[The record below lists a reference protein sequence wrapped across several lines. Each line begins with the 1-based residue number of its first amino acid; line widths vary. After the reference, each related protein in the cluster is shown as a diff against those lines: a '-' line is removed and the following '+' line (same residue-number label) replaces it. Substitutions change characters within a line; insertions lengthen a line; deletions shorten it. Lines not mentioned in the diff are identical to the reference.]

1 MINLDKIQSMWQ
13 EDCKIDIDNMHEESI
28 KVPQLHSKYHE
39 ILNNLILLRTKAQ
52 KIQKSVR
59 HERYEYYSGK
69 ADPEVYEKEPFPKK
83 VRDKDALIRYMDADD
98 RVSDANLK
106 VEYYDVMINY
116 TESILKQISI
126 VHIKSKIQLNGI
138 NSKLDLHDPLNY
150 QKEKRGLCYDRLR
163 TICVS

>member
-13 EDCKIDIDNMHEESI
+13 EDFKIDIDNMHEESI
-28 KVPQLHSKYHE
+28 KIPQLHSKYHE

-83 VRDKDALIRYMDADD
+83 VRDKDALIRYMDADN

-116 TESILKQISI
+116 TESILKQISNRTYQ
-126 VHIKSKIQLNGI
+126 IK
-138 NSKLDLHDPLNY
+138 NSIEWHKF
-150 QKEKRGLCYDRLR
+150 QAGF
-163 TICVS
+163 T

>member
-28 KVPQLHSKYHE
+28 KVPQLHSKYYE

-69 ADPEVYEKEPFPKK
+69 ADPEVYEREPFPKK

-116 TESILKQISI
+116 TESILKQISNRTYQ
-126 VHIKSKIQLNGI
+126 IK
-138 NSKLDLHDPLNY
+138 NSIEWHKFQAVFTLP
-150 QKEKRGLCYDRLR
+150 
-163 TICVS
+163 T

>member
-39 ILNNLILLRTKAQ
+39 ILNNIILLRTKAQ

-69 ADPEVYEKEPFPKK
+69 ADPEVYEREPFPKK

-116 TESILKQISI
+116 TESILKQISNRTYQ
-126 VHIKSKIQLNGI
+126 IK
-138 NSKLDLHDPLNY
+138 NSIEWHKF
-150 QKEKRGLCYDRLR
+150 QAGF
-163 TICVS
+163 T

>member
-69 ADPEVYEKEPFPKK
+69 ADPEVYEREPFPKK

-98 RVSDANLK
+98 RVSEANLK

-116 TESILKQISI
+116 TESILKQISNRTYQ
-126 VHIKSKIQLNGI
+126 IK
-138 NSKLDLHDPLNY
+138 NSIEWHKY
-150 QKEKRGLCYDRLR
+150 QAGF
-163 TICVS
+163 T

>member
-39 ILNNLILLRTKAQ
+39 ILNNLIILRTKAQ

-69 ADPEVYEKEPFPKK
+69 ADPEVYEREPFPKK

-116 TESILKQISI
+116 TESILKQISNRTYQ
-126 VHIKSKIQLNGI
+126 IK
-138 NSKLDLHDPLNY
+138 NSIEWHKF
-150 QKEKRGLCYDRLR
+150 QAGF
-163 TICVS
+163 T

>member
-69 ADPEVYEKEPFPKK
+69 ADPEVYEKDPFGKK
-83 VRDKDALIRYMDADD
+83 IRDKDTMTKYLDADEKLKEI
-98 RVSDANLK
+98 NLK
-106 VEYYDVMINY
+106 IDYYETLLNY
-116 TESILKQISI
+116 IESILKQIGNRTYQ
-126 VHIKSKIQLNGI
+126 IKNAIEW
-138 NSKLDLHDPLNY
+138 
-150 QKEKRGLCYDRLR
+150 QKFIAGYG
-163 TICVS
+163 

>member
-69 ADPEVYEKEPFPKK
+69 ADPDVYERERFPKK

-116 TESILKQISI
+116 TESILKQISNRTYQ
-126 VHIKSKIQLNGI
+126 IK
-138 NSKLDLHDPLNY
+138 NSIEWHKF
-150 QKEKRGLCYDRLR
+150 QAGF
-163 TICVS
+163 T

>member
-28 KVPQLHSKYHE
+28 KGPQLHSKYHE

-69 ADPEVYEKEPFPKK
+69 ADPDVYEREPFPKK

-98 RVSDANLK
+98 RVSEANLK

-116 TESILKQISI
+116 TESILKQISNRTYQ
-126 VHIKSKIQLNGI
+126 IK
-138 NSKLDLHDPLNY
+138 NSIEWHKF
-150 QKEKRGLCYDRLR
+150 QAGF
-163 TICVS
+163 T

>member
-28 KVPQLHSKYHE
+28 KVPQLHSKYHD

-98 RVSDANLK
+98 RVSEANLK

-116 TESILKQISI
+116 TESILKQISNRTYQ
-126 VHIKSKIQLNGI
+126 IK
-138 NSKLDLHDPLNY
+138 NSIEWHKF
-150 QKEKRGLCYDRLR
+150 QAGF
-163 TICVS
+163 T

>member
-69 ADPEVYEKEPFPKK
+69 ADPEVFEKEPFPKK

-116 TESILKQISI
+116 TESILKQISNRTYQ
-126 VHIKSKIQLNGI
+126 IK
-138 NSKLDLHDPLNY
+138 NSIEWHKF
-150 QKEKRGLCYDRLR
+150 QAGF
-163 TICVS
+163 T

>member
-83 VRDKDALIRYMDADD
+83 VRDKDAIIRYMDADD

-116 TESILKQISI
+116 TESILKQISNRTYQ
-126 VHIKSKIQLNGI
+126 IK
-138 NSKLDLHDPLNY
+138 NSIEWHKF
-150 QKEKRGLCYDRLR
+150 QAGF
-163 TICVS
+163 T

>member
-69 ADPEVYEKEPFPKK
+69 AYPDVYEREPFPKK

-116 TESILKQISI
+116 TESILKQISNRTYQ
-126 VHIKSKIQLNGI
+126 IK
-138 NSKLDLHDPLNY
+138 NSIEWHKF
-150 QKEKRGLCYDRLR
+150 QAGF
-163 TICVS
+163 T

>member
-59 HERYEYYSGK
+59 HERYEYYSGR
-69 ADPEVYEKEPFPKK
+69 ADPEVYEREPFPKK

-116 TESILKQISI
+116 TESILKQISNRTYQ
-126 VHIKSKIQLNGI
+126 IK
-138 NSKLDLHDPLNY
+138 NSIEWHKF
-150 QKEKRGLCYDRLR
+150 QAGF
-163 TICVS
+163 T

>member
-13 EDCKIDIDNMHEESI
+13 EDCKIDIDIMHEESI

-59 HERYEYYSGK
+59 HKRYEYYSGK

-116 TESILKQISI
+116 TESILKQISNRTYQ
-126 VHIKSKIQLNGI
+126 IK
-138 NSKLDLHDPLNY
+138 NSIEWHKF
-150 QKEKRGLCYDRLR
+150 QAGF
-163 TICVS
+163 T

>member
-28 KVPQLHSKYHE
+28 NVPQLHSKYHE

-69 ADPEVYEKEPFPKK
+69 ADPEVYEREPFPKK

-116 TESILKQISI
+116 TESILKQISNRTYQ
-126 VHIKSKIQLNGI
+126 IK
-138 NSKLDLHDPLNY
+138 NSIEWHKF
-150 QKEKRGLCYDRLR
+150 QAGF
-163 TICVS
+163 T

>member
-69 ADPEVYEKEPFPKK
+69 ADPDVYEREPFPKK
-83 VRDKDALIRYMDADD
+83 VSDKDALIRYMDADD

-116 TESILKQISI
+116 TESILKQISNRTYQ
-126 VHIKSKIQLNGI
+126 IK
-138 NSKLDLHDPLNY
+138 NSIEWHKF
-150 QKEKRGLCYDRLR
+150 QAGF
-163 TICVS
+163 T

>member
-28 KVPQLHSKYHE
+28 KVHQLHSKYHE

-69 ADPEVYEKEPFPKK
+69 AEPEVYEKEPFPKK

-116 TESILKQISI
+116 TESILKQISNRTYQ
-126 VHIKSKIQLNGI
+126 IK
-138 NSKLDLHDPLNY
+138 NSIEWHKF
-150 QKEKRGLCYDRLR
+150 QAGF
-163 TICVS
+163 T

>member
-1 MINLDKIQSMWQ
+1 MINLEKIQSMWQ

-69 ADPEVYEKEPFPKK
+69 ADPDVYEREPFPKK

-98 RVSDANLK
+98 RVSEANLK

-116 TESILKQISI
+116 TESILKQISNRTYQ
-126 VHIKSKIQLNGI
+126 IK
-138 NSKLDLHDPLNY
+138 NSIEWHKF
-150 QKEKRGLCYDRLR
+150 QAGF
-163 TICVS
+163 T

>member
-28 KVPQLHSKYHE
+28 KIPQLHSKYHE

-69 ADPEVYEKEPFPKK
+69 AAPEVYEKEPFPKK

-116 TESILKQISI
+116 TESILKQISNRTYQ
-126 VHIKSKIQLNGI
+126 IK
-138 NSKLDLHDPLNY
+138 NSIEWHKF
-150 QKEKRGLCYDRLR
+150 QAGF
-163 TICVS
+163 T

>member
-52 KIQKSVR
+52 KIQKNVR

-83 VRDKDALIRYMDADD
+83 VRDKDALIRYMDADE

-116 TESILKQISI
+116 TESILRQISNRTYQ
-126 VHIKSKIQLNGI
+126 IK
-138 NSKLDLHDPLNY
+138 NSIEWHKF
-150 QKEKRGLCYDRLR
+150 QAGF
-163 TICVS
+163 T

>member
-59 HERYEYYSGK
+59 HEGY
-69 ADPEVYEKEPFPKK
+69 
-83 VRDKDALIRYMDADD
+83 
-98 RVSDANLK
+98 
-106 VEYYDVMINY
+106 
-116 TESILKQISI
+116 
-126 VHIKSKIQLNGI
+126 
-138 NSKLDLHDPLNY
+138 
-150 QKEKRGLCYDRLR
+150 
-163 TICVS
+163 

>member
-1 MINLDKIQSMWQ
+1 MWK
-13 EDCKIDIDNMHEESI
+13 EDCKIDIDSMHEESI
-28 KVPQLHSKYHE
+28 KIPQLHSKYHE
-39 ILNNLILLRTKAQ
+39 MLNNLILLRTNAQ

-59 HERYEYYSGK
+59 HQRYEYYSGK

-116 TESILKQISI
+116 TESILKQISNRTYQ
-126 VHIKSKIQLNGI
+126 IK
-138 NSKLDLHDPLNY
+138 NSIEWHKF
-150 QKEKRGLCYDRLR
+150 QAGF
-163 TICVS
+163 T

>member
-28 KVPQLHSKYHE
+28 KNPQLHSKYHE

-116 TESILKQISI
+116 TESILKQISNRTYQ
-126 VHIKSKIQLNGI
+126 IK
-138 NSKLDLHDPLNY
+138 NSIEWHKF
-150 QKEKRGLCYDRLR
+150 QAGF
-163 TICVS
+163 T

>member
-69 ADPEVYEKEPFPKK
+69 ADPEVYEKGPFPKK

-116 TESILKQISI
+116 TESILKQISNRTYQ
-126 VHIKSKIQLNGI
+126 IK
-138 NSKLDLHDPLNY
+138 NSIEWHKF
-150 QKEKRGLCYDRLR
+150 QAGF
-163 TICVS
+163 T

>member
-59 HERYEYYSGK
+59 HEIYEYYSGK

-98 RVSDANLK
+98 RVSEANLK

-116 TESILKQISI
+116 TESILKQISNRTYQ
-126 VHIKSKIQLNGI
+126 IK
-138 NSKLDLHDPLNY
+138 NSIEWHKF
-150 QKEKRGLCYDRLR
+150 QAGF
-163 TICVS
+163 T

>member
-69 ADPEVYEKEPFPKK
+69 ADPEVYEREPFPKK

-98 RVSDANLK
+98 RVSEANLK

-116 TESILKQISI
+116 TESILKQISNRTYQ
-126 VHIKSKIQLNGI
+126 IK
-138 NSKLDLHDPLNY
+138 NSIEWHKF
-150 QKEKRGLCYDRLR
+150 QAVF
-163 TICVS
+163 T

>member
-116 TESILKQISI
+116 TESILKQISNRTYQ
-126 VHIKSKIQLNGI
+126 IKNSIEWHKIQAGF
-138 NSKLDLHDPLNY
+138 
-150 QKEKRGLCYDRLR
+150 
-163 TICVS
+163 T

>member
-39 ILNNLILLRTKAQ
+39 ILNNLILLRTKLQ

-69 ADPEVYEKEPFPKK
+69 ADPEVYEREPFPKK

-116 TESILKQISI
+116 TESILKQISNRTYQ
-126 VHIKSKIQLNGI
+126 IK
-138 NSKLDLHDPLNY
+138 NSIEWHKF
-150 QKEKRGLCYDRLR
+150 QAGF
-163 TICVS
+163 T

>member
-28 KVPQLHSKYHE
+28 KVPQLNSKYHE

-59 HERYEYYSGK
+59 DERYEYYSGK

-116 TESILKQISI
+116 TESILKQISNRTYQ
-126 VHIKSKIQLNGI
+126 IK
-138 NSKLDLHDPLNY
+138 NSIEWHKF
-150 QKEKRGLCYDRLR
+150 QAGF
-163 TICVS
+163 T

>member
-69 ADPEVYEKEPFPKK
+69 ADPEVYEREPFPKK
-83 VRDKDALIRYMDADD
+83 VRDIDSLSRYMDADD
-98 RVSDANLK
+98 RVSEANLK

-116 TESILKQISI
+116 TESILKQISNRTYQ
-126 VHIKSKIQLNGI
+126 IK
-138 NSKLDLHDPLNY
+138 NSIEWHKF
-150 QKEKRGLCYDRLR
+150 QAGF
-163 TICVS
+163 T

>member
-69 ADPEVYEKEPFPKK
+69 ADTEVYEKEPFPKK

-98 RVSDANLK
+98 RVSEANLK

-116 TESILKQISI
+116 TESILKQISNRTYQ
-126 VHIKSKIQLNGI
+126 IK
-138 NSKLDLHDPLNY
+138 NSIEWHKF
-150 QKEKRGLCYDRLR
+150 QAGF
-163 TICVS
+163 T

>member
-28 KVPQLHSKYHE
+28 KIPQLHSKYHE

-69 ADPEVYEKEPFPKK
+69 ADPDVYEREPFPKK
-83 VRDKDALIRYMDADD
+83 VRDKEALIRYMDADD

-116 TESILKQISI
+116 TESILKQISNRTYQ
-126 VHIKSKIQLNGI
+126 IK
-138 NSKLDLHDPLNY
+138 NSIEWHKF
-150 QKEKRGLCYDRLR
+150 QAGF
-163 TICVS
+163 T

>member
-28 KVPQLHSKYHE
+28 KIPQLHSKYHE

-69 ADPEVYEKEPFPKK
+69 ADPDVYEREPFPKK

-116 TESILKQISI
+116 TESILKQISNRTYQ
-126 VHIKSKIQLNGI
+126 IK
-138 NSKLDLHDPLNY
+138 NSIEWHKF
-150 QKEKRGLCYDRLR
+150 QAGF
-163 TICVS
+163 T